1 MNPTSSIMLQQLAY
15 ATPSLIV
22 YLVGM
27 VLAVIFLRKYPGPAL
42 LTLLAAIILL
52 VTTVGVAF
60 GQAYLATQRLEYG
73 WSAVQY
79 SQRLYLVT
87 IPGSI
92 LRALGAALL
101 LAAVFVGR
109 KSKGAV
115 SP

>member
-1 MNPTSSIMLQQLAY
+1 MFQQLAY
-15 ATPSLIV
+15 AAPSLIV

-27 VLAVIFLRKYPGPAL
+27 VLAVIFIRKYLMPAI
-42 LTLLAAIILL
+42 LTLLAVIILL
-52 VTTVGVAF
+52 VTTVGVSF

-79 SQRLYLVT
+79 SQRLYLVS

-92 LRALGAALL
+92 LRGLGAALL

-109 KSKGAV
+109 KTKEPPPHDKYQLNG
-115 SP
+115 